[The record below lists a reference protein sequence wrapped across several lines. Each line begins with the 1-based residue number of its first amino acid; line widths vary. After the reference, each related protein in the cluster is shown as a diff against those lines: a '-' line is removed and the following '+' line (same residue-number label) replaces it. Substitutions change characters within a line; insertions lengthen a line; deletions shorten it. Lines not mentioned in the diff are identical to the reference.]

1 MMARPSTPYLY
12 RTLPIWFLIDLLF
25 WIAKLRLNNPSSV
38 LDALNIID
46 NFNFSCIPESIRI
59 QTLPQI
65 SPANN
70 CQFTR
75 VYIDKD
81 MPPGRKIISGDAKT
95 KNWAGPFEICLEYFP
110 MGPSD
115 EN

>member
-1 MMARPSTPYLY
+1 
-12 RTLPIWFLIDLLF
+12 
-25 WIAKLRLNNPSSV
+25 
-38 LDALNIID
+38 
-46 NFNFSCIPESIRI
+46 
-59 QTLPQI
+59 
-65 SPANN
+65 
-70 CQFTR
+70 
-75 VYIDKD
+75 